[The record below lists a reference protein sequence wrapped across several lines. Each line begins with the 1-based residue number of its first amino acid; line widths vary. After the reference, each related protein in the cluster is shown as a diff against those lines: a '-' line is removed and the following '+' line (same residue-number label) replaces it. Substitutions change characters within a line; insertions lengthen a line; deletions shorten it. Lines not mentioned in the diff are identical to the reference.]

1 MTSIAH
7 KPQNVPKNKLAQA
20 KRGFVTVKGKGNVPV
35 VVRSQRPPQATTQA
49 KSEYRKNPN
58 AGNYVPSNK
67 PRAPY
72 TKDLK
77 GGGKIGYRGNQ
88 AWHDQQNKGGFQM
101 GDRDAGFQ
109 MGQPKTNPFVMGGNR
124 SVSSRGSTHLRK
136 ERRRRKKS
144 SLPFEV

>member
-88 AWHDQQNKGGFQM
+88 AWQDQQNKGGFQM

-109 MGQPKTNPFVMGGNR
+109 MGNASNPYIMGGNR
-124 SVSSRGSTHLRK
+124 SVASRSPAHLR
-136 ERRRRKKS
+136 RDRRKRGKS